1 MVSSRSSGRSG
12 SQARGGSTFQTPL
25 AIILAAAAIYAWTT
39 APPSFSTPP
48 MPDHM
53 LPPMDMARADV
64 GHDAC
69 EELGRLQQ
77 CETDIQHAKVD
88 LQKAARKEAALIV
101 NANAATEVEELM
113 NQRHSAEGRTLT
125 QALYKAAVGHAA
137 EEHRLAELAAQWHR
151 EAKAHQ
157 EQLEAALA
165 TARANKES
173 QEAMAAADAVQWA
186 QTPAEAKRARVVFD
200 QEVAE
205 AVDAEIERVQ
215 EAREAEVAATA
226 STTRGRVT
234 RNAPKE
240 EYLIVV
246 AVFVICSLPLGVY
259 SQIDYSQFANRKE
272 E

>member
-12 SQARGGSTFQTPL
+12 SQARGGSNFQTPL
-25 AIILAAAAIYAWTT
+25 AIVLAAAAIYAWMT

-48 MPDHM
+48 MPDRM

-69 EELGRLQQ
+69 EDLGRLQQ
-77 CETDIQHAKVD
+77 CETNIEQAKKD
-88 LQKAARKEAALIV
+88 SQTAARKEAALTV

-113 NQRHSAEGRTLT
+113 NQRHSAEGSTLT

-137 EEHRLAELAAQWHR
+137 EEHRLAAQAAQWHR

-186 QTPAEAKRARVVFD
+186 QTPEEAKRARIVFE

-226 STTRGRVT
+226 STTRGAVST
-234 RNAPKE
+234 NAPKE
-240 EYLIVV
+240 KYLIAI

-272 E
+272 